1 MRSRVSARERA
12 ALPLSLMVRLERM
25 AQGQSW
31 QAAGEDLEEIQHDPD
46 VERRGTWAFGL
57 GAFAGVV
64 LVGAAF
70 LGVAVALELQ
80 TPPHNPRLSA
90 ANPPP
95 ASVAAQPA
103 AAPAAKAALPV
114 VFEVAVERARAAHV
128 PFGLQ
133 LTGSD
138 ATDIEVML
146 SNVPPAASL
155 SHGQRRGESTWT
167 VRAAELG
174 HLHLALHD
182 GTPETFDVRIDV
194 LAPPSMAVAPSIAK
208 VRLVGPDPAEKTA
221 IAETRAEPEHHAVV
235 MEVAAAPE
243 PAAPAPKAE
252 TSSVPQSKS
261 IEAAKPAA
269 PQPKRPPP
277 VVAHAGSD
285 GKQGAP
291 TPPPWTETP
300 SALGATSRG
309 GEWDRQ
315 VWWQLPLPFWPPVVE
330 APPAW
335 SPFLDPPAHR

>member
-31 QAAGEDLEEIQHDPD
+31 QAAGEDLEDIGHDPGI
-46 VERRGTWAFGL
+46 EPRSTWAFGL

-64 LVGAAF
+64 VAGAAF
-70 LGVAVALELQ
+70 VSVAALEL
-80 TPPHNPRLSA
+80 PGPSHNPRQSA
-90 ANPPP
+90 ANPP
-95 ASVAAQPA
+95 AERIA
-103 AAPAAKAALPV
+103 AAPAANKAVQPV

-138 ATDIEVML
+138 ASDIEVML
-146 SNVPPAASL
+146 SNVPPAALL
-155 SHGQRRGESTWT
+155 SHGQRRSESTWT

-174 HLHLALHD
+174 QLHLTLHD

-194 LAPPSMAVAPSIAK
+194 LAPPSMSVAPSIAK
-208 VRLVGPDPAEKTA
+208 VRLVGAA
-221 IAETRAEPEHHAVV
+221 I
-235 MEVAAAPE
+235 
-243 PAAPAPKAE
+243 AAPAPTALAETETPAANPVVATVPEPPAPPTKAE
-252 TSSVPQSKS
+252 ARS
-261 IEAAKPAA
+261 IPPSRSTEAAKLAA

-277 VVAHAGSD
+277 AVAHAGST

-291 TPPPWTETP
+291 TPPPWTEAP

-315 VWWQLPLPFWPPVVE
+315 VWWQLPLPFWPPAVE